1 MLMTPRSDSTS
12 EKPSQSSG
20 SGSTGQDDSRAA
32 ENLHLTTFTHE
43 GRFWDVYLE
52 FAEDPGQHESCR
64 ARLCYVP
71 TDQTDDVKPARTAV
85 IIIESSYEEALE
97 KARTLD
103 RYNLAALLR
112 SAS

>member
-1 MLMTPRSDSTS
+1 MTPRSDSTS
-12 EKPSQSSG
+12 GKPLPPSG
-20 SGSTGQDDSRAA
+20 SGESDDSRAS

-52 FAEDPGQHESCR
+52 FVEDAQWPDSCR

-71 TDQTDDVKPARTAV
+71 TDKTGDVEPARTAV

-97 KARTLD
+97 KARALD
-103 RYNLAALLR
+103 RYNLGALLR

>member
-1 MLMTPRSDSTS
+1 MTPSSDSTS
-12 EKPSQSSG
+12 QKPTPPSG
-20 SGSTGQDDSRAA
+20 SPEQDDSRAA
-32 ENLHLTTFTHE
+32 ENLHLTTFAHD

-52 FAEDPGQHESCR
+52 FAEDSGRQPASCR

-71 TDQTDDVKPARTAV
+71 TDPTADVKPVRTAM
-85 IIIESSYEEALE
+85 IIIEPSYDEAIE
-97 KARTLD
+97 RARALD